1 MGSLSVRSIGVVSA
15 VLGCCEL
22 EGLEMVLEGKLTVRV
37 EGDSCTSGICAF
49 AHCIRVL
56 KFRTKE

>member
-1 MGSLSVRSIGVVSA
+1 MRSIGVVSA